1 MLELSCGNA
10 EAGVRTTDRC
20 LPSAARAALEKTLN
34 SPLHAVRLVAVLP
47 LFLSLDV
54 DHRKSSVKSSV
65 SAL

>member
-10 EAGVRTTDRC
+10 EAGVRTTGRY

-34 SPLHAVRLVAVLP
+34 SPLHAVPSVSVCP
-47 LFLSLDV
+47 LLLSLDV